1 MKRENMP
8 TMLSPNSPGI
18 DDVEGAKVP
27 EGLPLAVD
35 AHVHIFPSNI
45 FSAIWAWFDENAWP
59 IRYRL
64 SSSDVL
70 AYLLSHGES
79 HVIALQYAHKPGISR
94 MLNQHMVESC
104 RDFPGKVTGMA
115 AVFPGEENAEGILKE
130 AFGHGLMGVKLHA
143 HVQCFDMNAKEMDV
157 IYDVCESEQ
166 KPMVMHVGR
175 EPKSVA
181 YRCDPYEICSAEK
194 LEHVIKNFPKLRICV
209 PHLGFDEIGVYRNL
223 IEKYDTLWLDTTMM
237 LADYFPIHEPVEL
250 ITYRADRVMYGSD
263 FPNIPYAWDRELKWL
278 RNSGLPQEKLE
289 WILGKSAADFFRL
302 RPIEKSD

>member
-1 MKRENMP
+1 
-8 TMLSPNSPGI
+8 MLKPNLPGI
-18 DDVEGAKVP
+18 DDEEGERVP
-27 EGLPLAVD
+27 QGLPTVID
-35 AHVHIFPSNI
+35 AHVHIFPENI

-64 SSSDVL
+64 SSADLL
-70 AYLLSHGES
+70 AYLLSRGES

-104 RDFPGKVTGMA
+104 RDFPGKVSGMA

-130 AFGHGLMGVKLHA
+130 AFGQGLMGVKLHA

-181 YRCDPYEICSAEK
+181 YRCDPHEICSAEK
-194 LEHVIKNFPKLRICV
+194 LEHVIKNFPRLRICV
-209 PHLGFDEIGVYRNL
+209 PHLGFDELGVYRSL

-237 LADYFPIHEPVEL
+237 LADYFPIREPVNL
-250 ITYRADRVMYGSD
+250 NTYRSDRVMYGSD

>member
-1 MKRENMP
+1 
-8 TMLSPNSPGI
+8 MLKPNLPGI
-18 DDVEGAKVP
+18 DDEEGERVP
-27 EGLPLAVD
+27 QGLPPVID
-35 AHVHIFPSNI
+35 AHVHIFPENI

-64 SSSDVL
+64 SSADLL
-70 AYLLSHGES
+70 AYLLSRGES

-104 RDFPGKVTGMA
+104 RDFPGKVSGMA

-130 AFGHGLMGVKLHA
+130 AFGQGLMGVKLHA

-194 LEHVIKNFPKLRICV
+194 LEHVIKNFPRLRICV
-209 PHLGFDEIGVYRNL
+209 PHLGFDELGVYRSL

-237 LADYFPIHEPVEL
+237 LADYFPIREPVNL
-250 ITYRADRVMYGSD
+250 NTYRSDRVMYGSD
-263 FPNIPYAWDRELKWL
+263 FPNIPYAWDRELKRL